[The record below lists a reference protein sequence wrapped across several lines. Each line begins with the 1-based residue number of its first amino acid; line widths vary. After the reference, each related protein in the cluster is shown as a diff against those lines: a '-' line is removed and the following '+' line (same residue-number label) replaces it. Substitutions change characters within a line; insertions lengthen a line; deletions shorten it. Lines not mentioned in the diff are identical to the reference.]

1 MRCSGTRCDDL
12 TAVSF
17 DGGRRFA
24 VVSGRA
30 EAVSVLV
37 PCPQDVLQMDLLD
50 GSNPALNN
58 ENAIRIVTKAL
69 VISCRD
75 GQAVFSLPAYSLATL
90 GVK

>member
-1 MRCSGTRCDDL
+1 
-12 TAVSF
+12 
-17 DGGRRFA
+17 
-24 VVSGRA
+24 
-30 EAVSVLV
+30 
-37 PCPQDVLQMDLLD
+37 MDLLD

-58 ENAIRIVTKAL
+58 ENATQIVVKAL

>member
-1 MRCSGTRCDDL
+1 
-12 TAVSF
+12 V
-17 DGGRRFA
+17 
-24 VVSGRA
+24 
-30 EAVSVLV
+30 
-37 PCPQDVLQMDLLD
+37 DLLD

-58 ENAIRIVTKAL
+58 ENATRIVTKAL